1 MKKIMI
7 TMIAVLGMVSS
18 NAKDVIIIKKGGK
31 KCKEDKSQIC
41 YDYIKTSDRE
51 HSFRQNCEGIGINQC
66 PKVGIV
72 SVGGLANFD
81 FEGLV
86 VNVESEII
94 RGETK
99 KKGII
104 FNEDGHTV
112 AYYSWNGRIND
123 DDIIEYEII
132 INDDLESM
140 KLGGLIPGQDVPSE
154 FILDW
159 WDTAYYLS

>member
-7 TMIAVLGMVSS
+7 TMMAVLGIASL
-18 NAKDVIIIKKGGK
+18 NAKEVIILKEGGK
-31 KCKEDKSQIC
+31 RCKEDKSQVC
-41 YDYIKTSDRE
+41 YNYVKTTDRE
-51 HSFRQNCEGIGINQC
+51 HSFHQDCKGKGINQC

-81 FEGLV
+81 FENFV

-94 RGETK
+94 QGETEK
-99 KKGII
+99 NGVISDSEGQPI
-104 FNEDGHTV
+104 

-123 DDIIEYEII
+123 DDIIEYEIL

-140 KLGGLIPGQDVPSE
+140 SVGGLLPAQDLPSE
-154 FILDW
+154 FILN
-159 WDTAYYLS
+159 

>member
-18 NAKDVIIIKKGGK
+18 NAKDVIITKKGGK

-51 HSFRQNCEGIGINQC
+51 HSFRQNCEGKGINQC

-94 RGETK
+94 RGETEK
-99 KKGII
+99 NGII
-104 FNEDGHTV
+104 FNSEGQPI

-123 DDIIEYEII
+123 DDIIEYEIL
-132 INDDLESM
+132 INDDLDSM
-140 KLGGLIPGQDVPSE
+140 SIGGLLPAQDVPSE
-154 FILDW
+154 FILD
-159 WDTAYYLS
+159 